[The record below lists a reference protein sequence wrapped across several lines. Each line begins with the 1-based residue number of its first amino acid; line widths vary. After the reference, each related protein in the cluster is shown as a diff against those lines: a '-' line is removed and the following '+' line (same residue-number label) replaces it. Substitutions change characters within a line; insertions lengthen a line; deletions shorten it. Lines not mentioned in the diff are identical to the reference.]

1 MFNQN
6 LNLYYEWQNLFYTVN
21 RKQSE
26 MVLELTRY
34 VTQQVMEQR
43 GLVDRT
49 KIPNLRA
56 LMKGDNQT
64 NNVVVNNT
72 IGMVL

>member
-1 MFNQN
+1 MTKNF
-6 LNLYYEWQNLFYTVN
+6 LHTVN

-56 LMKGDNQT
+56 LMKGESQT
-64 NNVVVNNT
+64 NNVLANNT
-72 IGMVL
+72 IGMVWYCNYCTC

>member
-1 MFNQN
+1 
-6 LNLYYEWQNLFYTVN
+6 
-21 RKQSE
+21 